1 VGFSAGFGA
10 SNIDLLAVTDKFV
23 LAVCFDI
30 SGICLEFGADT
41 FRLASSF
48 IIFLILDCCFGIGDG
63 IIFGEEDNVGEDD
76 IVCGDDNDEL
86 DDIVCEDDII
96 GRGGLI
102 DDLFED
108 LCASLDKVMGEVA
121 AVAESV
127 LDIVADAD
135 SSCGCVL
142 SDWVLFSS
150 VCLVRNDVLN
160 GWISSGDDRGRLD
173 VSALVSG
180 LRSKVVVVVLD
191 DSDDVIVVMG
201 IVEVVVVVVVVVVTV
216 VVVVIDVVVIIG
228 GGAVGAVVIIT
239 VVVVVST
246 L

>member
-86 DDIVCEDDII
+86 DDDVCDDDII

-108 LCASLDKVMGEVA
+108 KVMGEVA
-121 AVAESV
+121 VVAESL

-150 VCLVRNDVLN
+150 VVLVRNDVLN
-160 GWISSGDDRGRLD
+160 GWMGISSGDDRGRLD
-173 VSALVSG
+173 VSALVTG

-191 DSDDVIVVMG
+191 DNDDVIVVMG